1 LRGTVKFQYDVNIC
15 NQAAS
20 LLCTD
25 MTAQGLEFSTI
36 HLVIQL
42 DCPEDANTYIHRV
55 EKTAR

>member
-1 LRGTVKFQYDVNIC
+1 MKFQYDVNIC

-42 DCPEDANTYIHRV
+42 NCPEDANTYIHRV